1 MGNVQVLTT
10 KQLAEMMVHCYPY
23 MPVMEPFMHSLA
35 ADMGYP
41 SKEEIVGAAQTH
53 PMASDWKQFN
63 EYAKYAASEIFHSY
77 LPFLN
82 GSWPLQHPSLGSED
96 PHYVLM

>member
-1 MGNVQVLTT
+1 
-10 KQLAEMMVHCYPY
+10 
-23 MPVMEPFMHSLA
+23 MHSLA

-41 SKEEIVGAAQTH
+41 SKEEVVNAAQTH
-53 PMASDWKQFN
+53 PMVNEWKQFN
-63 EYAKYAASEIFHSY
+63 EYARYAASDIFHSY

-82 GSWPLQHPSLGSED
+82 GNWYLQRPVPSNED